1 MLFKVFLIVLWLQLI
16 FYLTSLTTERMA
28 VPPLAPPGGLEIAE
42 CVFFGLCVV
51 CHPQNSEICRPKFG
65 HLPPP
70 NSYICQP
77 QNRTFARPTI
87 ATPNFLLAHFFSG
100 FFDFQVSLAST
111 KASSWCCRRPRRR
124 WRTSEITM
132 EMVDMKRIKL
142 MGF

>member
-70 NSYICQP
+70 KTVHLPGGQLPPPCFFFFW
-77 QNRTFARPTI
+77 RTF
-87 ATPNFLLAHFFSG
+87 LGL
-100 FFDFQVSLAST
+100 FDLEV
-111 KASSWCCRRPRRR
+111 
-124 WRTSEITM
+124 M
-132 EMVDMKRIKL
+132 EDIKDGTAEVL
-142 MGF
+142 DEVVMEHIK